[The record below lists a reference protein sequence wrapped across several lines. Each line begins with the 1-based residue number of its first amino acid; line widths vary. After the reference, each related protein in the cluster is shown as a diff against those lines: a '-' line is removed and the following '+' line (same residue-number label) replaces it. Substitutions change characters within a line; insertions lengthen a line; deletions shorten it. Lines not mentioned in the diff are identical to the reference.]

1 MQPGETVTPQST
13 SQPTAPAS
21 APAPSQPQT
30 PQEQDTFYKPETVAA
45 HTIQATSQPSASAPA
60 LSWEASEYIDHEKS
74 GGWYVLLFIGAVVAA
89 VGVYVLTRGDW
100 FATGIVSIAAVLF
113 GIVAARRPRT
123 LKYEI
128 SSQGIGIGDKHY
140 AFSEFKTFSL
150 ITDTALHSIQLLPL
164 KRFMPPLSMY
174 FPPTEEENVVQTL
187 GNYLPYENRG
197 HDAFD
202 RLMGRIRF

>member
-1 MQPGETVTPQST
+1 MQPGETVSPQST
-13 SQPTAPAS
+13 SQPAAPAS
-21 APAPSQPQT
+21 APAPSEPQA
-30 PQEQDTFYKPETVAA
+30 PQEQESFYKSDASSVSAGQGP
-45 HTIQATSQPSASAPA
+45 SQPPVSVPA

-74 GGWYVLLFIGAVVAA
+74 GGWYILLTVGAVVVA
-89 VGVYVLTRGDW
+89 VGVYFLTKGDW
-100 FATGIVSIAAVLF
+100 FATGVVSIAAILF

-128 SSQGIGIGDKHY
+128 TGQGIGIGDKHY

-150 ITDTALHSIQLLPL
+150 ITDSALHSIQLLPL

>member
-1 MQPGETVTPQST
+1 MQPGETVSPQPTPQ
-13 SQPTAPAS
+13 PS
-21 APAPSQPQT
+21 APAPLPAAPPEQTEPTSFYNPSPATAAQEMSTAPQPT
-30 PQEQDTFYKPETVAA
+30 T
-45 HTIQATSQPSASAPA
+45 APR

-74 GGWYVLLFIGAVVAA
+74 SGWYVILVFGAIVVS
-89 VGVYVLTRGDW
+89 VGVYLLTNGDW
-100 FATGIVSIAAVLF
+100 FATGVVAIAAVLF

-123 LKYEI
+123 LRYEI
-128 SSQGIGIGDKHY
+128 SSQGISIGDKHY

-174 FPPTEEENVVQTL
+174 FPPAEEDNVVQTL
-187 GNYLPYENRG
+187 GTYLPYENRG